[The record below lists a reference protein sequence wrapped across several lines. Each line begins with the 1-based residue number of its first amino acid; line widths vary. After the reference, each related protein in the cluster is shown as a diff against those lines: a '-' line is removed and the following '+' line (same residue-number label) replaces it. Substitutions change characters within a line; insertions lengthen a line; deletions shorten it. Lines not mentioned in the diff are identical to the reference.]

1 MHDGRLRLR
10 RRQQHRMP
18 RPTAARRST
27 SCGSGYFANVTHA
40 PALVGL
46 EEGLFEDALGDV
58 DVTTQ
63 VFNAGPAAIEALSA
77 GAIDATYIGPNPS
90 INTFIQSG
98 GESAHIIA
106 GAATGGAALVVR
118 EGIDDPADLEG
129 TTLATP
135 QLGNTQDVSLRT
147 WLADEGFE
155 TDTSGGGDV
164 SITPTENAQTL
175 TLFQQG
181 TIDGAWLPEPWVSRL
196 IDEAGAHVLIDEAEL
211 WEDGEFPTTVLLVRA
226 EFLEEH
232 PDVVEDL
239 LEGHVAA
246 VQWIADNPDTAGDVI
261 NGAIEA
267 ETGKP
272 LADAVITRA
281 LEHVTFSVDP
291 HADTFETLVANGL
304 AAGTQKDGSIDG
316 LFDLRL
322 LNGILEDGRRGARLR
337 GRIGRGLTHDTTARR
352 RGRPASASP
361 RATRARR
368 RACPTCSGRASTRA
382 RRSGRRRRPPTPRV
396 RIQGVGK
403 RFGSGPLVLDG
414 IDLDIAP
421 GEFVCLIGASGCGK
435 STLLNLIAGLD
446 KPTTGH
452 IDTPGEGSAVMF
464 QESALMPWLTARRN
478 VELALRLR
486 GVPRRRAPREGPRPA
501 RHRQPRGCR
510 REAPARAVGRHAA
523 ARRARARPGPGPARA
538 ADGRAVRRARRH
550 HPRPAARRARA
561 GLAGHRPHDRLRHP
575 QRARGR
581 AARSAGRAALEP
593 PRPGRRGVAH
603 RAHRRPAHRVA
614 GGRGAVGRDHR
625 QAAEGDPPKCRM
637 TPR

>member
-1 MHDGRLRLR
+1 MNKLRTATTLTTLGLVAVMMAGCASAAASSPDASAEAGASVDELRL
-10 RRQQHRMP
+10 
-18 RPTAARRST
+18 
-27 SCGSGYFANVTHA
+27 GYFANVTHA

-58 DVTTQ
+58 EVTTQ

-118 EGIDDPADLEG
+118 EGIDDPADLAG
-129 TTLATP
+129 TTLASP

-246 VQWIADNPDTAGDVI
+246 VQWIADNPDEAGGVI

-272 LADAVITRA
+272 LADAVIARA

-291 HADTFETLVANGL
+291 HADTFETLVGERTGGRDAEGRIDRRPL
-304 AAGTQKDGSIDG
+304 RPAAAQ
-316 LFDLRL
+316 RHPRV
-322 LNGILEDGRRGARLR
+322 GRRRHRLGGRTRRGLNMTTPSAPTGARASDR
-337 GRIGRGLTHDTTARR
+337 WGAPPHTPGSLTRPPRPLARR
-352 RGRPASASP
+352 
-361 RATRARR
+361 
-368 RACPTCSGRASTRA
+368 TCSARASTRA
-382 RRSGRRRRPPTPRV
+382 RP
-396 RIQGVGK
+396 
-403 RFGSGPLVLDG
+403 F
-414 IDLDIAP
+414 
-421 GEFVCLIGASGCGK
+421 
-435 STLLNLIAGLD
+435 
-446 KPTTGH
+446 
-452 IDTPGEGSAVMF
+452 
-464 QESALMPWLTARRN
+464 
-478 VELALRLR
+478 
-486 GVPRRRAPREGPRPA
+486 VPRRLRPRRPCASRGSRSASAPGRSCSMGSTSRSHRESSSASSAHPGAASPRCSTSSRDSTSRRPA
-501 RHRQPRGCR
+501 TSTP
-510 REAPARAVGRHAA
+510 
-523 ARRARARPGPGPARA
+523 RARARRSCS
-538 ADGRAVRRARRH
+538 RSRRSC
-550 HPRPAARRARA
+550 
-561 GLAGHRPHDRLRHP
+561 
-575 QRARGR
+575 RG
-581 AARSAGRAALEP
+581 
-593 PRPGRRGVAH
+593 
-603 RAHRRPAHRVA
+603 
-614 GGRGAVGRDHR
+614 
-625 QAAEGDPPKCRM
+625 
-637 TPR
+637 